1 MSPST
6 ARTPMDIDNERDRR
20 SRFRPPDARPP
31 ARGPWLQ
38 KTRLA
43 NNAFALEKVSRQRRI
58 IAYARIGADGQAD
71 KELAAVRRLIEE
83 QGHTRLREVT
93 DVGAPHAPLSRTGW
107 NEARRLVRA
116 GLADGIAALNRDA
129 VSIHN
134 QEYEDEL
141 LWLGERPALLLLV
154 IGEAT

>member
-6 ARTPMDIDNERDRR
+6 ARTLMDIDNERDRR
-20 SRFRPPDARPP
+20 SGFRHLDARPP

-43 NNAFALEKVSRQRRI
+43 NNVFALERVTRQRRI
-58 IAYARIGADGQAD
+58 IAYARIGAGGRAD
-71 KELAAVRRLIEE
+71 NELAAVRRLIEE
-83 QGHTRLREVT
+83 HGHVVLGEVA
-93 DVGAPHAPLSRTGW
+93 DVSAPHAPLSRDGW
-107 NEARRLVRA
+107 IEARRLVHA
-116 GLADGIAALNRDA
+116 GLADGIAVLNRDA
-129 VSIHN
+129 VSIRD

-154 IGEAT
+154 ISEAT